1 MKNNLAKLRNKKR
14 LTQAKL
20 AEILGTNQKNI
31 SAWENGRRTPK
42 YAMMQ
47 KIEDFFGEPKEKIFF
62 DVFIYSK

>member
-1 MKNNLAKLRNKKR
+1 MKNDLAKLRNRKS

-31 SAWENGRRTPK
+31 SAWERGERTPK

-47 KIEDFFGEPKEKIFF
+47 KIEDFLDEPKEKIFF
-62 DVFIYSK
+62 DVFSYSK